1 MDLRLKFTNICT
13 ACGASRRK
21 EDLVYDL
28 ETFKP
33 YCTHMGICDKEK
45 HPNGYTNFIARGN
58 KELPLVTFK
67 EAQEKYQAEMMERLT
82 PDQLEV
88 FKLTH
93 KPTTIR
99 LGEFDLAAYVV
110 KVKSEKKLNT
120 LTDALQ
126 VIIQE
131 HKDLH
136 ENGVTIED
144 LEKVAPVIAEAKKI
158 EPMHLQTEEY
168 QKSSVEAAYDDTEED
183 EDDNTF

>member
-1 MDLRLKFTNICT
+1 MDMKLKFTNVCT
-13 ACGASRRK
+13 ACGTSRRK

-67 EAQEKYQAEMMERLT
+67 EAQDKFQAEMMERLT
-82 PDQLEV
+82 PDQLEI

-93 KPTTIR
+93 KPTTVR

-110 KVKSEKKLNT
+110 GYKTKKGHST

-126 VIIQE
+126 AIIQE
-131 HKDLH
+131 HKNLH
-136 ENGVTIED
+136 DNGVTPEV
-144 LEKVAPVIAEAKKI
+144 LEKGPAPV
-158 EPMHLQTEEY
+158 EPEPEPEPQPPVVLATPLLEIDTEE
-168 QKSSVEAAYDDTEED
+168 DED